1 MYCDM
6 CTQVNCTHFVWGS
19 PSHAQPCCEIT
30 VNTNPPQAVSDLLT
44 VNLTALCP
52 PFVGPTKNVLPT
64 LITLMRAV
72 IVLCVPCGGFVVMH

>member
-1 MYCDM
+1 M
-6 CTQVNCTHFVWGS
+6 
-19 PSHAQPCCEIT
+19 
-30 VNTNPPQAVSDLLT
+30 NTNPPQAVSDLLT

-72 IVLCVPCGGFVVMH
+72 IVLCMPCGGFVVMH